1 MMAIDEL
8 FIHKPP
14 KALNN

>member
-1 MMAIDEL
+1 MAIDEL